1 MRGLISHFRYTVRL
15 LLKCPG
21 FTTTAVLVL
30 GLGIGANTAIFSL
43 VNGVLLKPL
52 PYPRADRLI
61 DIYQA
66 FPGFDKFPLD
76 YPDYLDFR
84 RNQRSFESLTAYFPD
99 NLALTGRGEAA
110 VVSGLY
116 TSGSLFKVFAR
127 PFLLGTPFS
136 ESEDH
141 PESRPVAVIS
151 EHLWATKFQSDPN
164 VIGANLMLNGQ
175 TFEIVGVTPGQADE
189 RGKVDIY
196 VPLNQLAGFD
206 EAETSRGPHFLRCIG
221 RLKESVALEQAR
233 ADLEAISKAI
243 SRQNPVTNAGWGVGL
258 IPYLDSV
265 VGDYS
270 ASLCLLESAVGC
282 LLLISCANVAN
293 LLLARLQERR
303 REVMVRS
310 ALGASRTRLIVQL
323 LVETWILTLLGSMVG
338 LFFAFV
344 GVNLIKSLSPENI
357 ARFQEFEL
365 DKGSLIFVL
374 AITCC
379 TALLAGVLPA
389 WVGSKVNLALGLA
402 EGDERSGTTGPLRQR
417 TQSFLVAGQ
426 IALTFVLLTA
436 AGLLVRSYQV
446 LQAVPLG
453 FNTHQILTG
462 DLYLKSNKYADPA
475 KSKTVIN
482 AILDKLR
489 KLPGVAGAALD
500 TDLPFK
506 SRHVIPFGIAGQTDP
521 EPGKEPTAQPQVI
534 SGDYFSVLGIPLL
547 SGRAFNDQDQ
557 PNKERVVIVNQSLAE
572 HFFAGQ
578 DPIGK
583 QLDDLADRAG
593 LKRTY
598 YTIVGVVPDIEHNSP
613 EVQHASFQTYYPL
626 TQESDPTD
634 VIDEGTLVLSVKQ
647 DSKNLAQA
655 IRKVVS
661 SIDPD
666 LPLSHVALLDQVIG
680 SGFAARRLPMLVV
693 SLFSGAALLL
703 AGVGLY
709 GVLACTVS
717 QRGREIGIRIAL
729 GAQTRNILRL
739 VVGQGFWIGVIGFA
753 IGTMGAF
760 VLGRFIQGMLYQVPS
775 VDPLSLLMAAAIL
788 GWAAV
793 CACLVPALRATRI
806 NPIKAL
812 RE

>member
-1 MRGLISHFRYTVRL
+1 
-15 LLKCPG
+15 
-21 FTTTAVLVL
+21 
-30 GLGIGANTAIFSL
+30 
-43 VNGVLLKPL
+43 
-52 PYPRADRLI
+52 
-61 DIYQA
+61 
-66 FPGFDKFPLD
+66 
-76 YPDYLDFR
+76 
-84 RNQRSFESLTAYFPD
+84 
-99 NLALTGRGEAA
+99 
-110 VVSGLY
+110 
-116 TSGSLFKVFAR
+116 
-127 PFLLGTPFS
+127 
-136 ESEDH
+136 
-141 PESRPVAVIS
+141 
-151 EHLWATKFQSDPN
+151 
-164 VIGANLMLNGQ
+164 
-175 TFEIVGVTPGQADE
+175 
-189 RGKVDIY
+189 
-196 VPLNQLAGFD
+196 
-206 EAETSRGPHFLRCIG
+206 
-221 RLKESVALEQAR
+221 
-233 ADLEAISKAI
+233 
-243 SRQNPVTNAGWGVGL
+243 
-258 IPYLDSV
+258 
-265 VGDYS
+265 
-270 ASLCLLESAVGC
+270 
-282 LLLISCANVAN
+282 
-293 LLLARLQERR
+293 
-303 REVMVRS
+303 
-310 ALGASRTRLIVQL
+310 
-323 LVETWILTLLGSMVG
+323 
-338 LFFAFV
+338 
-344 GVNLIKSLSPENI
+344 
-357 ARFQEFEL
+357 
-365 DKGSLIFVL
+365 
-374 AITCC
+374 
-379 TALLAGVLPA
+379 
-389 WVGSKVNLALGLA
+389 
-402 EGDERSGTTGPLRQR
+402 
-417 TQSFLVAGQ
+417 
-426 IALTFVLLTA
+426 
-436 AGLLVRSYQV
+436 
-446 LQAVPLG
+446 
-453 FNTHQILTG
+453 
-462 DLYLKSNKYADPA
+462 
-475 KSKTVIN
+475 
-482 AILDKLR
+482 
-489 KLPGVAGAALD
+489 
-500 TDLPFK
+500 
-506 SRHVIPFGIAGQTDP
+506 
-521 EPGKEPTAQPQVI
+521 
-534 SGDYFSVLGIPLL
+534 
-547 SGRAFNDQDQ
+547 
-557 PNKERVVIVNQSLAE
+557 VVIVNQSLAE

-739 VVGQGFWIGVIGFA
+739 VVGQGVWIGVIGFA

>member
-1 MRGLISHFRYTVRL
+1 MHGLRSTFRYTFRL
-15 LLKCPG
+15 LLKSPG
-21 FTTTAVLVL
+21 FTVTAVLIL

-61 DIYQA
+61 DIYQT
-66 FPGFDKFPLD
+66 FPGFNKFSLD

-84 RNQRSFESLTAYFPD
+84 RNQRSFENLTAYFSD
-99 NLALTGRGEAA
+99 NFTLTGHGEA
-110 VVSGLY
+110 VLVHGLY
-116 TSGSLFKVFAR
+116 TSGSLFKVFGR
-127 PFLLGTPFS
+127 PFLLGAPFS
-136 ESEDH
+136 ETEDK
-141 PESRPVAVIS
+141 PEVRPVAVIS
-151 EHLWATKFQSDPN
+151 EHLWATKFQKDHN
-164 VIGANLMLNGQ
+164 VIGMNLVLNGR
-175 TFEIVGVTPGQADE
+175 TFEIVGVTPPQANE
-189 RGKVDIY
+189 WGKVDLY
-196 VPLNQLAGFD
+196 VPLNQLPGFD
-206 EAETSRGPHFLRCIG
+206 NVKASRGPHFIHCIG
-221 RLKESVALEQAR
+221 RLKESVTAEQTR
-233 ADLEAISKAI
+233 ADLEVISKEI
-243 SRQNPVTNAGWGVGL
+243 SKQNPGTNATCGVGL
-258 IPYLDSV
+258 APYLESV
-265 VGDYS
+265 IGDYS
-270 ASLCLLESAVGC
+270 ASLWLLESAVGC

-303 REVMVRS
+303 REVLVRS

-323 LVETWILTLLGSMVG
+323 LVETSILTLLGSTVG

-374 AITCC
+374 AITCF

-389 WVGSKVNLALGLA
+389 WAGSKVNLALGLA
-402 EGDERSGTTGPLRQR
+402 EGDERSGRIGPLRQR
-417 TQSFLVAGQ
+417 TQACLVAGQ
-426 IALTFVLLTA
+426 IALTFVLLTT

-462 DLYLKSNKYADPA
+462 DLYLKSNKYTDPA
-475 KSKTVIN
+475 KSKSVIN
-482 AILDKLR
+482 GILDELR
-489 KLPGVAGAALD
+489 TLPGVAGAALD
-500 TDLPFK
+500 VDLPFK
-506 SRHVIPFGIAGQTDP
+506 SQHVIPFGIAGQTDP
-521 EPGKEPTAQPQVI
+521 ESGKEPTAQPQII

-547 SGRAFNDQDQ
+547 GGRAFNDQDQ
-557 PNKERVVIVNQSLAE
+557 PDKARVVIVNQSLAE
-572 HFFAGQ
+572 HFFPGQ

-583 QLDDLADRAG
+583 QLDDLADRVG

-598 YTIVGVVPDIEHNSP
+598 YTIVGVAPDIEHNSP

-626 TQESDPTD
+626 SQESESTD
-634 VIDEGTLVLSVKQ
+634 VIDEGTLVLLVKQ
-647 DSKNLAQA
+647 DPKYLEPA

-666 LPLSHVALLDQVIG
+666 LPLSHVALFDQVIG

-709 GVLACTVS
+709 GVLAYSVG
-717 QRGREIGIRIAL
+717 QRSREIGVRIAL

-739 VVGQGFWIGVIGFA
+739 VVGQAVWIGVIGFA
-753 IGTMGAF
+753 IGIVGAF
-760 VLGRFIQGMLYQVPS
+760 ILGRFIQGMLYQVPS
-775 VDPLSLLMAAAIL
+775 VDPLSLLMAASIL
-788 GWAAV
+788 GLAAV